1 MPSGS
6 TANIGLTIPTV
17 GGDSNIWGTELN
29 GNLTIIDRLGV
40 GNIWNV
46 SSNFSV
52 SYNAAAE
59 QFYRITSGGLTV
71 TGTLPDPATIP
82 LGKLFTFK
90 LLDIGGVNLQ
100 CSNPGVFIDGAA
112 IWSLVNQY
120 NFVRLLSVGST
131 YDVVAS
137 S

>member
-1 MPSGS
+1 MPG
-6 TANIGLTIPTV
+6 TPTPNIGLIVDTV
-17 GGDSNIWGTELN
+17 GGDANTWGFNVNTNWATL
-29 GNLTIIDRLGV
+29 DRLGV
-40 GNIWNV
+40 GNIFNV

-52 SYNAAAE
+52 TYNAAAE

-100 CSNPGVFIDGAA
+100 CVNAAVFIDGAA

-120 NFVRLLSVGST
+120 NFVRLQAVGSA